1 MKRTLAFHSRRSM
14 HSLLPVGVDLLL
26 AKYEKG

>member
-14 HSLLPVGVDLLL
+14 HSLLLEGEDLLL
-26 AKYEKG
+26 HIYGD